1 MNKQDL
7 IRLSIFSLLLLVVLI
22 FYYNLGFL
30 SFTNVNINE
39 QLPKPEKTIKNTI
52 QSTQNIGS
60 VETAKKL
67 NLGFEL
73 VGIRGNN
80 PESTIII
87 LEKNLIP
94 NSHLDSEILMA
105 KTINQDRNYILL
117 NYNNKLN
124 KNQLKFILKEGKKRQ
139 IRRMCEMVGL
149 KVIGLKR
156 VRIGKIMLEDLP
168 IGKWRYLSNNEFF

>member
-1 MNKQDL
+1 MFRSKTSSNIYSMNKQDL

-52 QSTQNIGS
+52 QSSQNIGS

-87 LEKNLIP
+87 LEKNNYKLIEQGE
-94 NSHLDSEILMA
+94 NITSQLSFSHIEGSRAYFFDGKDYSFLDIIGSE
-105 KTINQDRNYILL
+105 KSFNQDRIDLT
-117 NYNNKLN
+117 
-124 KNQLKFILKEGKKRQ
+124 KE
-139 IRRMCEMVGL
+139 
-149 KVIGLKR
+149 
-156 VRIGKIMLEDLP
+156 
-168 IGKWRYLSNNEFF
+168 

>member
-1 MNKQDL
+1 MFRSKTSSNIYSMNKQDL
-7 IRLSIFSLLLLVVLI
+7 IRLSIFSLLLLVVLF

-87 LEKNLIP
+87 LEKNNYKLIEQGE
-94 NSHLDSEILMA
+94 NITSQLSFSHVEGSRAYFFDGKDYSFLDIIGSE
-105 KTINQDRNYILL
+105 KSFNQDRIDLT
-117 NYNNKLN
+117 
-124 KNQLKFILKEGKKRQ
+124 KE
-139 IRRMCEMVGL
+139 
-149 KVIGLKR
+149 
-156 VRIGKIMLEDLP
+156 
-168 IGKWRYLSNNEFF
+168 